1 MSRNE
6 YDFIIIGGGPA
17 GLSASAEAAS
27 HGVKVLLIDENDNL
41 GGQLFTQTHKF
52 FGSKRHKAGV
62 RGFQIAKEL
71 VKNVNDLK
79 VEILVDTIVWGI
91 FPDKKIALNTG
102 DNKTEIV
109 FAKNVL
115 IATGGLEKPVLFPGW
130 TLPGVMGAGAAQTMM
145 NIHKVLPGERI
156 IMIGSGNVGLIVS
169 YQLKQAGAKVLG
181 VIEVLPEVSGY
192 NVHAAKIR
200 RAGIPILTS
209 RMIKKAIGKKFLE
222 SVIIAEVD
230 ENFDCIDGMEIQI
243 NCDLLCIAT
252 GLQPF
257 NELCWSLKME
267 MKYSAP
273 LGGFLPVH
281 DENQET
287 SIEGIFVAGDV
298 AGIEEASTA
307 MDEGRLAG
315 LIVAKKLDC
324 IGGNEY
330 EELRAGILNSLKEL
344 RMGSFGS
351 SRQKE
356 KEILIKNCN
365 SWRSK

>member
-1 MSRNE
+1 MRKNE

-17 GLSASAEAAS
+17 GLSASIEAAS
-27 HGVKVLLIDENDNL
+27 HEVKVLLIDENDNL

-52 FGSKRHKAGV
+52 FGSKKHKAGV

-71 VKNVNDLK
+71 VENVKNLK
-79 VEILVDTIVWGI
+79 VEILTDTIVWGI
-91 FPDKKIALNTG
+91 FPENKIALNTG

-109 FAKNVL
+109 FAKNIL
-115 IATGGLEKPVLFPGW
+115 IATGGLEKSVLFPGW

-169 YQLKQAGAKVLG
+169 YQLKQAGAEVLG
-181 VIEVLPEVSGY
+181 VIEVLPEISGY

-209 RMIKKAIGKKFLE
+209 HMIKKAIGEKFLE
-222 SVIIAEVD
+222 SVTITKVD
-230 ENFDCIDGMEIQI
+230 ENFHCIDGTEMQI
-243 NCDLLCIAT
+243 DCDLLCIAT

-257 NELCWSLKME
+257 NELCWSLQME
-267 MKYSAP
+267 MEYSEP

-315 LIVAKKLDC
+315 LIVSKRLDC
-324 IGGNEY
+324 VGGNKY
-330 EELRAGILNSLKEL
+330 EELKLEILNSLKEL
-344 RMGSFGS
+344 RLGSFGS

-356 KEILIKNCN
+356 KEILVKYCN